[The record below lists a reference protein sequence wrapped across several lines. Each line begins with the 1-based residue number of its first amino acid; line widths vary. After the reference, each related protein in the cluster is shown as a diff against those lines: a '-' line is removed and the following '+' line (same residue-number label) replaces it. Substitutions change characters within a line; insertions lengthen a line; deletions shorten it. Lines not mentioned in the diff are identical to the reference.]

1 MIRMLKAASPWL
13 FRAFFLL
20 VALSFIVEIPAW
32 LVFVPLALAIAV
44 PSPRA
49 DNESPRTMHA
59 PVTGRWVAINSPATK
74 VPSHGVRT
82 LGQAFAVDILQ
93 ASDLPREGALG
104 WQWRQAAPQEFP
116 SFGEPVLAAGSGVV
130 IAAHDSKRDHRA
142 RNTWPG
148 LIYMMTLEALGRE
161 LAGPRS
167 IIGNHV
173 ILDHGN
179 GTFSMYAHLKH
190 GSAAVRVGQKVRV
203 GDLLGAV
210 GNTGNTSEPH
220 LHFQLM
226 DRPQA
231 AMAAGLPFR
240 WSPLTIEPDP
250 DPYWAPKKPVTK
262 TTEGLPAT
270 GQIFHIPDAFPAI
283 TITSESVSRE
293 PGQAPSNLRW
303 GE

>member
-1 MIRMLKAASPWL
+1 MMRMLKAASPWL
-13 FRAFFLL
+13 LRAFVLL
-20 VALSFIVEIPAW
+20 VALSFVIEVPVW
-32 LVFVPLALAIAV
+32 LVFAPLGLAIAV

-49 DNESPRTMHA
+49 DDESPKTMHA

-82 LGQAFAVDILQ
+82 LGQAFAIDVLQ
-93 ASDLPREGALG
+93 ASDSPRESAPG
-104 WQWRQAAPQEFP
+104 WQWRQAEPQEFP
-116 SFGEPVLAAGSGVV
+116 SFGEPVLAAGSGTV
-130 IAAHDSKRDHRA
+130 IAAHDGKRDHRA

-148 LIYMMTLEALGRE
+148 LIYMMSLEAFGRE
-161 LAGPRS
+161 LAGHRS

-173 ILDHGN
+173 ILDHSD

-190 GSAAVRVGQKVRV
+190 GSAAVCVGQKVRA
-203 GDLLGAV
+203 GDVLGAV

-240 WSPLTIEPDP
+240 WCPLTIEPDP
-250 DPYWAPKKPVTK
+250 DPHWAPKKPVAETV
-262 TTEGLPAT
+262 EGLPAT
-270 GQIFHIPDAFPAI
+270 GQIFRTP
-283 TITSESVSRE
+283 ESGVMPQPKRE
-293 PGQAPSNLRW
+293 ASC
-303 GE
+303 